1 MRGWFL
7 AALMGSMTVL
17 LAPQVFFAPA
27 AAEDFYKDKTL
38 KITVGF
44 PPGGGFDA
52 NARLLARHIA
62 RYIPGNPEVIVVNT
76 PGAASATSVAH
87 LDVNLPTDGT
97 VIDEFNFGLLGAS
110 LMEPDKTPFDFRHYA
125 WIGSIGEDTTTCFV
139 WRDNPPKSLADMRGQ
154 HYLFGD
160 AGAGASE
167 DLNTKILMRV
177 FNLDISEAKG
187 YAGSAEV
194 RLALQRGEVQ
204 GMCGSWSSVPADW
217 LKSPKLHPLLRTSAS
232 VPDGMAPDTPYI
244 LDIAPSDNA
253 RAIIHFLTAGG
264 ELGRP
269 FVASRAVP
277 QERIE
282 ILRQAFAATVK
293 DPAFIAEAK
302 KLRLPVSP
310 HTGDEAEKIIEQL
323 YATPP
328 AIIDAAR
335 KVAAEP

>member
-1 MRGWFL
+1 MRGRFL
-7 AALMGSMTVL
+7 VALLGSITAL
-17 LAPQVFFAPA
+17 LAPPAPFSSA
-27 AAEDFYKDKTL
+27 SAEDFYKDKTL

-52 NARLLARHIA
+52 NARLLARYIG
-62 RYIPGNPEVIVVNT
+62 RYIPGHPDVIVVNT

-87 LDVNLPTDGT
+87 LDVNTPTDGT

-110 LMEPDKTPFDFRHYA
+110 LMEPDKTPFDFRRYA
-125 WIGSIGEDTTTCFV
+125 WIGSVAEDTTTCFV
-139 WRDNPPKSLADMRGQ
+139 LRDNPPQSIADMRGH

-177 FNLDISEAKG
+177 FNLDITEAKG
-187 YAGSAEV
+187 YVGSAEV
-194 RLALQRGEVQ
+194 RLALEQGEVQ

-217 LKSPKLHPLLRTSAS
+217 LKNQKFHPLLRTSES
-232 VPDGMAPDTPYI
+232 IPDGMAANVPYI

-253 RAIIHFLTAGG
+253 RQIIQFLTAGG

-269 FVASRAVP
+269 FVAARAVP
-277 QERIE
+277 PERID
-282 ILRQAFAATVK
+282 ILRQAFAAAVK
-293 DPAFIAEAK
+293 DPDFVAAAK
-302 KLRLPVSP
+302 SQRLPVSP
-310 HTGDEAEKIIEQL
+310 HTGAEAAKIIDRL

-335 KVAAEP
+335 KIAAED

>member
-1 MRGWFL
+1 MRGWVL
-7 AALMGSMTVL
+7 AALMGSMTAL
-17 LAPQVFFAPA
+17 LAPLGFFAPA

-52 NARLLARHIA
+52 NARLLARHIG
-62 RYIPGNPEVIVVNT
+62 RYIPGHPDVIVVNI

-87 LDVNLPTDGT
+87 LDVNMPTDGT

-110 LMEPDKTPFDFRHYA
+110 LMEPGKTPFDFRRYA

-177 FNLDISEAKG
+177 FHLDITEAKG

-194 RLALQRGEVQ
+194 RLALQQGEVQ
-204 GMCGSWSSVPADW
+204 GMCGSWSSIPADW
-217 LKSPKLHPLLRTSAS
+217 LKSPKLHPLLRTSKS
-232 VPDGMAPDTPYI
+232 IPDGMAHNTPYI
-244 LDIAPSDNA
+244 LDIAPDDTA
-253 RAIIHFLTAGG
+253 RQIIRFLTAGG

-269 FVASRAVP
+269 FIASHAVP
-277 QERIE
+277 PERIA
-282 ILRQAFAATVK
+282 ILRQAFDAAVK
-293 DPAFIAEAK
+293 DPDLIAEAK
-302 KLRLPVSP
+302 KQHLPVSS
-310 HTGDEAEKIIEQL
+310 HSGAEAEKIIDQL